1 MVLYIIIAVVVL
13 ILGGVAAYYIARF
26 MKGKLELQL
35 SRSSAS
41 SEELLSGR
49 VTVEAKKDI
58 HGLLKVSL
66 VGREK
71 REKRDRD
78 GDRSTEWVEVY
89 RYDNILEETRDFEA
103 GFNQSYAFDLL
114 APTTSEVRSGAAA
127 LQAAAEKA
135 GDGAMGGM
143 LKMAAG
149 AASFF
154 GGRIYWHVEARLDAK
169 GVDLYTKEKCQV
181 NLKG

>member
-58 HGLLKVSL
+58 H
-66 VGREK
+66 
-71 REKRDRD
+71 
-78 GDRSTEWVEVY
+78 
-89 RYDNILEETRDFEA
+89 
-103 GFNQSYAFDLL
+103 
-114 APTTSEVRSGAAA
+114 
-127 LQAAAEKA
+127 
-135 GDGAMGGM
+135 
-143 LKMAAG
+143 
-149 AASFF
+149 
-154 GGRIYWHVEARLDAK
+154 
-169 GVDLYTKEKCQV
+169 
-181 NLKG
+181 